1 LSEIVFCA
9 STMGRHNIFAIVI
22 VENVTKLSQLK
33 ENIKGHPM
41 VREITTSIWV
51 DEILLCPENFELD
64 RISQRKQ

>member
-1 LSEIVFCA
+1 MSEIVFCA
-9 STMGRHNIFAIVI
+9 STMGRQKIFAIVI

-33 ENIKGHPM
+33 ENIKGHPT
-41 VREITTSIWV
+41 VREVTTSIWV